1 MRPHLLTTYAN
12 THNNTNRNNKRCE
25 RGIREKKTFFFSG
38 FDFWARW
45 AIHPCTQES
54 NLVVCVEH
62 KNQLYTYRVLGSCC
76 QQPQQ
81 AVHITGI
88 KVYLSLSWGRVCVY
102 DFNPVDL
109 LLDSFLSFFPFF
121 SILFCWLIHCCFSH
135 TWTTELE
142 FWTPFVNMLNE
153 WGCGGYMTQL
163 AWVTNDFS
171 QSRKIE
177 ILIIP

>member
-1 MRPHLLTTYAN
+1 MREG
-12 THNNTNRNNKRCE
+12 NKR
-25 RGIREKKTFFFSG
+25 KFFFFFFFFRVRFLSEMG
-38 FDFWARW
+38 HPS

-54 NLVVCVEH
+54 NLVVCVQH

-88 KVYLSLSWGRVCVY
+88 KVYLSLSRGRVCVY

-153 WGCGGYMTQL
+153 WGVV
-163 AWVTNDFS
+163 VTWPNWPGWQMIS
-171 QSRKIE
+171 ANQEK
-177 ILIIP
+177 